1 MGTHTA
7 TFNIAPFAFI
17 PPNIA
22 QRRLCCR
29 RRADWLIPRLC
40 RHAGLVLVPPPPDD
54 SAPIAAPP
62 ASRQPAV
69 SSPSPHRESP
79 RSSADVDEAYP
90 DVSSLSIGLAN
101 STIPSLEHAD
111 VEVVVPRRAGDE
123 HEAGGSG
130 RGGGGGEGEEGAE
143 GGFASMDAMLQWAIG
158 MHGHVYDPC
167 SQHVYDPCSQH
178 VYDPCSQH
186 VYDPCS
192 QHVYDPCSQH
202 VYDPCSQHVYDP
214 CSQHVYDPCSR
225 SDPEALR
232 QRAKEVAELTPAELE
247 EKRKHI
253 RDVVDAMRMPSPGDL
268 MRAAI
273 AHIAPAAAAHG
284 GAPGEQGGGEEEHE
298 RVVGA
303 LQELAQLVEPV
314 HAANG
319 ALLPCHA
326 TSPLLARAA
335 TPHMRRRIPSH
346 PFPVLPSLPSLA
358 LPPALPSNTHSSVC
372 LQHINPFRLFHC
384 PPCLSPSTV
393 PMHVSMADLHKLGGL
408 APLGVLLAHGS
419 SQVRSMA
426 ALVVGK
432 AAQNNRQVQH
442 QTCVRTHPVMGTGV
456 LQALF
461 TRLHSPHPNPPL
473 GEDEHARLL
482 FALSAAIRGHV
493 AATHWFYR
501 HGGVALLARLLSLP
515 SSRTQRRALFLL
527 ADLADSAGARAGGGG
542 EGGDAE
548 REKEG
553 VRIAKGLKGEG
564 DSEEA
569 NMGEKQGGEEQG
581 EEEQGREEWLADEA
595 LMRAVVG
602 LLGGG
607 EGESVEGRGAV
618 WRRSEDGSST
628 WDLDMVD
635 KAAAALHSL
644 LAASP
649 ATRRVLLACC
659 RPELAVERVR
669 AALQAHVGEVQR
681 GGGRGGV

>member
-1 MGTHTA
+1 MA
-7 TFNIAPFAFI
+7 ARVPAP
-17 PPNIA
+17 PCEPS
-22 QRRLCCR
+22 R
-29 RRADWLIPRLC
+29 
-40 RHAGLVLVPPPPDD
+40 LVLVPPPPDD

-214 CSQHVYDPCSR
+214 CSQHVYDPCSQHVYDHTHAGQR

-314 HAANG
+314 HAAN
-319 ALLPCHA
+319 
-326 TSPLLARAA
+326 
-335 TPHMRRRIPSH
+335 
-346 PFPVLPSLPSLA
+346 
-358 LPPALPSNTHSSVC
+358 
-372 LQHINPFRLFHC
+372 
-384 PPCLSPSTV
+384 
-393 PMHVSMADLHKLGGL
+393 DLHKLGGL

-442 QTCVRTHPVMGTGV
+442 QVMGTGV

-681 GGGRGGV
+681 GGDEAEYEQEVVGRLASLLLALEAARGGADARSQ

>member
-40 RHAGLVLVPPPPDD
+40 RLVLVPPPPDD

-143 GGFASMDAMLQWAIG
+143 GGFASMDAMLQWAIE
-158 MHGHVYDPC
+158 
-167 SQHVYDPCSQH
+167 
-178 VYDPCSQH
+178 
-186 VYDPCS
+186 
-192 QHVYDPCSQH
+192 
-202 VYDPCSQHVYDP
+202 
-214 CSQHVYDPCSR
+214 R

-314 HAANG
+314 HAAN
-319 ALLPCHA
+319 
-326 TSPLLARAA
+326 
-335 TPHMRRRIPSH
+335 
-346 PFPVLPSLPSLA
+346 
-358 LPPALPSNTHSSVC
+358 
-372 LQHINPFRLFHC
+372 
-384 PPCLSPSTV
+384 
-393 PMHVSMADLHKLGGL
+393 DLHKLGGL

-442 QTCVRTHPVMGTGV
+442 QVMGTGV

-681 GGGRGGV
+681 GGDEAEYEQEVVGRLASLLLALEAARGGADARSQ

>member
-1 MGTHTA
+1 MA
-7 TFNIAPFAFI
+7 ARVPAP
-17 PPNIA
+17 PCEPS
-22 QRRLCCR
+22 R
-29 RRADWLIPRLC
+29 
-40 RHAGLVLVPPPPDD
+40 LVLVPPPPDD

-143 GGFASMDAMLQWAIG
+143 GGFASMDAMLQWAIE
-158 MHGHVYDPC
+158 
-167 SQHVYDPCSQH
+167 
-178 VYDPCSQH
+178 
-186 VYDPCS
+186 
-192 QHVYDPCSQH
+192 
-202 VYDPCSQHVYDP
+202 
-214 CSQHVYDPCSR
+214 R
-225 SDPEALR
+225 SDPEASR

-273 AHIAPAAAAHG
+273 AHIAPAAAANG
-284 GAPGEQGGGEEEHE
+284 GAPGEQGGGEEHE

-314 HAANG
+314 HAAN
-319 ALLPCHA
+319 
-326 TSPLLARAA
+326 
-335 TPHMRRRIPSH
+335 
-346 PFPVLPSLPSLA
+346 
-358 LPPALPSNTHSSVC
+358 
-372 LQHINPFRLFHC
+372 
-384 PPCLSPSTV
+384 
-393 PMHVSMADLHKLGGL
+393 DLHKLGGL

-442 QTCVRTHPVMGTGV
+442 QVMGTGV

-515 SSRTQRRALFLL
+515 SPRTQRRALFLL
-527 ADLADSAGARAGGGG
+527 ADLAESAGARAGGGG

-581 EEEQGREEWLADEA
+581 KEEQGREEWLADEA

-635 KAAAALHSL
+635 K
-644 LAASP
+644 
-649 ATRRVLLACC
+649 
-659 RPELAVERVR
+659 
-669 AALQAHVGEVQR
+669 VGPGH
-681 GGGRGGV
+681 GG